1 MSDTNGG
8 FGAGSIFLAFL
19 GGALAGTA
27 AALLLAPGSGE
38 ETRARIGDAVNSG
51 GDQVRRAR
59 QAAAAAATAA
69 KEAFTE
75 GMADGH

>member
-1 MSDTNGG
+1 MSETNGG

-19 GGALAGTA
+19 GGALVGTA
-27 AALLLAPGSGE
+27 AALLLAPGSGA
-38 ETRARIGDAVNSG
+38 ETRARIGGAANAG

-59 QAAAAAATAA
+59 LAAAAAATAA
-69 KEAFTE
+69 KEAFVE